1 MRADRTRPTRKRDIV
16 TCYMKVFFLPLSKY
30 KVTERKKLKLI
41 QARGQELKNKDQR
54 EKIRTQFFL
63 LKWALKINSE

>member
-1 MRADRTRPTRKRDIV
+1 
-16 TCYMKVFFLPLSKY
+16 MKVFFLPLSKY

-54 EKIRTQFFL
+54 
-63 LKWALKINSE
+63 